1 MSRAPGGG
9 KHVAENETANDEI
22 ARTDAPESADRSVS
36 SKKLVAEARKQV
48 RRVERSERRKSAA
61 AAPKRRVSGVRA
73 VGTAIAVCALIAG
86 VAIPAYAATQ
96 QSSAV
101 AASATARDEAAEDAQ
116 SFAAGDEAEGAD
128 VAATSYS
135 ARSATEIAQVAA
147 ERIAL
152 ERAEEERARQAELAE
167 QAAQQQQSEGSPAA
181 VTPDTSADQEAAPT
195 EAQNGWINPL
205 GGAGYYISRS
215 LSSGHDG
222 TDMVTTSQ
230 SDWTVPIYA
239 AKSGTVVVSSE
250 AHYGWGVAVQID
262 HGDGTTTLYGH
273 MTYGSRQVQA
283 GDYVEQ
289 GQIIGYVGSTG
300 RSTAHHLHVEVRV
313 NGQLVEPR
321 SYLPI
326 G

>member
-1 MSRAPGGG
+1 
-9 KHVAENETANDEI
+9 VAENEAANDEI

-36 SKKLVAEARKQV
+36 SRKLVAEARKQA
-48 RRVERSERRKSAA
+48 RRVERDERRKSLAST
-61 AAPKRRVSGVRA
+61 PKRRVGGVRA

-96 QSSAV
+96 QGSEA
-101 AASATARDEAAEDAQ
+101 AASATARDEAAQDAQ

-128 VAATSYS
+128 IAATSYS
-135 ARSATEIAQVAA
+135 ARTADEIAQVEA
-147 ERIAL
+147 ERIAV
-152 ERAEEERARQAELAE
+152 ERAEEERARQAELAL
-167 QAAQQQQSEGSPAA
+167 QYQQQQQSQGEPAGVQPEGTAPESP
-181 VTPDTSADQEAAPT
+181 AAPT

-205 GGAGYYISRS
+205 GSAGYYISRS

-222 TDMVTTSQ
+222 TDMVTNSQ
-230 SDWTVPIYA
+230 EDWTVPIYA

-283 GDYVEQ
+283 GEYVEQ
-289 GQIIGYVGSTG
+289 GQHIGYVGSTG

>member
-1 MSRAPGGG
+1 M
-9 KHVAENETANDEI
+9 AENETANDEI

-36 SKKLVAEARKQV
+36 SRKLVAEARKEA
-48 RRVERSERRKSAA
+48 RRIARAERRKVPAS
-61 AAPKRRVSGVRA
+61 APKRRLGGVRA
-73 VGTAIAVCALIAG
+73 VGTAAAVCALIAG
-86 VAIPAYAATQ
+86 VAIPAFAATQ
-96 QSSAV
+96 QSAE
-101 AASATARDEAAEDAQ
+101 AAATATARDEAAQDAQ
-116 SFAAGDEAEGAD
+116 SFAAGEEATGAD
-128 VAATSYS
+128 IAATSYS
-135 ARSATEIAQVAA
+135 ARTADEIAQAEA
-147 ERIAL
+147 ERLAL
-152 ERAEEERARQAELAE
+152 ERAEEERQRQAIL
-167 QAAQQQQSEGSPAA
+167 AQQQQQQQQQQQNQGTPAGVPDSTAPQQPAA
-181 VTPDTSADQEAAPT
+181 PAAPPA
-195 EAQNGWINPL
+195 EAQGGWINPL

-230 SDWTVPIYA
+230 SDWSVPIYA

-262 HGDGTTTLYGH
+262 HGDGSNTLYGH

-283 GDYVEQ
+283 GQYVEQ

-300 RSTAHHLHVEVRV
+300 RSTAHHLHLEVRV

>member
-1 MSRAPGGG
+1 M
-9 KHVAENETANDEI
+9 AENETANDDI

-36 SKKLVAEARKQV
+36 SKKLVAEARKEA
-48 RRVERSERRKSAA
+48 RRVARAERRKVPASAS
-61 AAPKRRVSGVRA
+61 KRRLGGVRA
-73 VGTAIAVCALIAG
+73 VGTAAAVCALIAG
-86 VAIPAYAATQ
+86 VAIPAFAATQ
-96 QSSAV
+96 QSAE
-101 AASATARDEAAEDAQ
+101 AAATATARDEAAQDAQ
-116 SFAAGDEAEGAD
+116 SFAAGDEAAGAD

-135 ARSATEIAQVAA
+135 ARTADEIAQAEA
-147 ERIAL
+147 ERLAL
-152 ERAEEERARQAELAE
+152 ERAEEERERQAIL
-167 QAAQQQQSEGSPAA
+167 AQQQQEQQNQGTPAGAPTDSTTPQQPAA
-181 VTPDTSADQEAAPT
+181 PAAPPA
-195 EAQNGWINPL
+195 EAQGGWINPL

-222 TDMVTTSQ
+222 TDMVTSSQ

-262 HGDGTTTLYGH
+262 HGDGSTTLYGH

-283 GDYVEQ
+283 GQYVEQ

-300 RSTAHHLHVEVRV
+300 RSTAHHLHLEVRL

>member
-1 MSRAPGGG
+1 M
-9 KHVAENETANDEI
+9 AENEAANDDI

-36 SKKLVAEARKQV
+36 SRKLVAEARKQA
-48 RRVERSERRKSAA
+48 RRVERSERRKAVA
-61 AAPKRRVSGVRA
+61 AAPKRRVGGVRA

-96 QSSAV
+96 QGSDV
-101 AASATARDEAAEDAQ
+101 AASATVRDEAAEDAQ
-116 SFAAGDEAEGAD
+116 SFAAGDEAQGAD

-167 QAAQQQQSEGSPAA
+167 QAQQQQAQESEGSPAA
-181 VTPDTSADQEAAPT
+181 VTPDTSSDQEAAPT

-205 GGAGYYISRS
+205 GSAGYYISRS

-230 SDWTVPIYA
+230 ADWTVPIYA